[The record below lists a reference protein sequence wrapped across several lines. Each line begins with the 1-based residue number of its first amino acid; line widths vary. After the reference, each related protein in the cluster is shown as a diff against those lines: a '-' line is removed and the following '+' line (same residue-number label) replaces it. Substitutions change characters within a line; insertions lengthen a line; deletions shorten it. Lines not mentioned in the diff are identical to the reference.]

1 MLNKAIIDPYGVE
14 IISYNAI
21 FGNITVRLV
30 NELHDLDL
38 INDHELNDDTCRR
51 VIIHN
56 ILYELCEYLTVRSS
70 SADRPVFLINELDLT
85 KLEICNY

>member
-38 INDHELNDDTCRR
+38 INDHELNDDTC
-51 VIIHN
+51 IIMSVLLN
-56 ILYELCEYLTVRSS
+56 FTGILFRLSP
-70 SADRPVFLINELDLT
+70 D
-85 KLEICNY
+85 